1 LIVVGDLS
9 SLADTTVLLLL
20 LVFSVVNV
28 SVLVLRRERVPHQH
42 FQTPRA
48 FPVVGIGVIA
58 VLLAQ
63 TSSTIYAYAG
73 ALLALGIVLYL
84 ASNAVISRER
94 GVENP

>member
-1 LIVVGDLS
+1 
-9 SLADTTVLLLL
+9 
-20 LVFSVVNV
+20 
-28 SVLVLRRERVPHQH
+28 
-42 FQTPRA
+42 
-48 FPVVGIGVIA
+48 VVGIGVIA